1 MADLKDV
8 NAGILEVQAYD
19 GMMLGAPVKFAVAL
33 LDIRNDAL
41 PMSKPIREQGAQAY
55 GMLFFKSDS
64 PRCPKQGVIWE
75 RFEDGLEVM
84 AADEERYLFGKSF
97 QALCIGIV
105 ATFLVETAKKD
116 GKYAWLARRHKWTD
130 QSQRYPGAA

>member
-1 MADLKDV
+1 MADLRDV
-8 NAGILEVQAYD
+8 NAGILEVQVYEWVIL
-19 GMMLGAPVKFAVAL
+19 GGAPVELVVTL

-64 PRCPKQGVIWE
+64 PRCPKQGAIWE

-84 AADEERYLFGKSF
+84 AVDEERYLFDKPF
-97 QALCIGIV
+97 QALCIG
-105 ATFLVETAKKD
+105 
-116 GKYAWLARRHKWTD
+116 
-130 QSQRYPGAA
+130 

>member
-8 NAGILEVQAYD
+8 NAGILEVQVYE
-19 GMMLGAPVKFAVAL
+19 GVMPGGAPVELAVTL

-84 AADEERYLFGKSF
+84 AVDEERYLFDNPF
-97 QALCIGIV
+97 HALCIGMV
-105 ATFLVETAKKD
+105 ATFLAETAKKD
-116 GKYAWLARRHKWTD
+116 AKYAWLAPPQMH
-130 QSQRYPGAA
+130 

>member
-8 NAGILEVQAYD
+8 NAGILEVQVYE
-19 GMMLGAPVKFAVAL
+19 GVMVGGAPVELTVTL

-41 PMSKPIREQGAQAY
+41 PMSKPIREQGAHAY
-55 GMLFFKSDS
+55 GMLLFKSDS
-64 PRCPKQGVIWE
+64 PRCPKQWVIWE

-84 AADEERYLFGKSF
+84 AADEERYLFGKPF

-116 GKYAWLARRHKWTD
+116 AKYAWLAPPQMR
-130 QSQRYPGAA
+130 

>member
-8 NAGILEVQAYD
+8 NAGILEVQVYE
-19 GMMLGAPVKFAVAL
+19 GVMVGGAPVELTVTL

-41 PMSKPIREQGAQAY
+41 PMSKPIRESGAQAY

-75 RFEDGLEVM
+75 RFEDGLEVGLRCIVCRDSSGYNY
-84 AADEERYLFGKSF
+84 AHRAVRAHECSVVLCEERVSVD
-97 QALCIGIV
+97 V
-105 ATFLVETAKKD
+105 ASPA
-116 GKYAWLARRHKWTD
+116 
-130 QSQRYPGAA
+130 